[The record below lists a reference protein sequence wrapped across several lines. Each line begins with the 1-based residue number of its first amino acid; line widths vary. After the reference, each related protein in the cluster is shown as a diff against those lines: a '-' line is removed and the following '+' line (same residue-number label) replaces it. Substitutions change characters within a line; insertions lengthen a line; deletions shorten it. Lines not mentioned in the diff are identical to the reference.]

1 MSDPIRVL
9 IADDDVV
16 LREALAEVVRSD
28 PQCELVGQAANAGE
42 AIELASGLR
51 PDVAVVDVKMPD
63 GGGARA
69 TTEIRQRSPRTKIL
83 GFSAYGD
90 RDTVF
95 ELLRRGASGFIV
107 KGSSPAAVLDG
118 VHNVFAGK
126 SSLSPS
132 VAHEVVGRL
141 AEVLVQD
148 STAEIKNRDRLQRLQ
163 HAMAGGLKIAFQPI
177 VRLSDGKPVGYEA
190 LARFDTEPT
199 GAPEKWF
206 ADAADAGLL
215 TDFELAAVK
224 AGLAAQPRKA
234 DTYVSLNV
242 SPETV
247 LSGRLQDVTTGY
259 GPCVVEI
266 TEHAPVAD
274 YASLARALAPL
285 KKRGMR
291 LAVDDA
297 GAGFASL
304 RHILMLEPQLIKLDL
319 SLTRGIDKNQRQR
332 GLAAALITFAKEIGA
347 TVIAEG
353 VETEEELAALRNL
366 GVEFGQGF
374 LFGKPEMA
382 T

>member
-1 MSDPIRVL
+1 MSERIRVL

-16 LREALAEVVRSD
+16 LREALAEVLRSD
-28 PQCELVGQAANAGE
+28 PQCELVGQAASAGE
-42 AIELASGLR
+42 AIELAAGLK

-63 GGGARA
+63 GGGPRA
-69 TTEIRQRSPRTKIL
+69 TSEIRQRSPRTKIL

-118 VHNVFAGK
+118 VHNVYAGK

-141 AEVLVQD
+141 AEVLEND
-148 STAEIKNRDRLQRLQ
+148 STAEARTRSRLQRLQ
-163 HAMAGGLKIAFQPI
+163 HAMTGGLKVAFQPI

-190 LARFDTEPT
+190 LARFDTEPMEK
-199 GAPEKWF
+199 PERWF

-215 TDFELAAVK
+215 TDLELAAIK
-224 AGLAAQPRKA
+224 TGLATQPRKA
-234 DTYVSLNV
+234 DTYLSLNV

-247 LSGRLQDVTTGY
+247 LSGRLQEVTSGY

-274 YASLARALAPL
+274 YESLARALAPL
-285 KKRGMR
+285 RKRGMR

-304 RHILMLEPQLIKLDL
+304 RHILMLEPQLIKLDI

-332 GLAAALITFAKEIGA
+332 GLAAALVTFAREIGA

-353 VETEEELAALRNL
+353 VETEPELATLRDL

-374 LFGKPEMA
+374 LFGKADVPQ
-382 T
+382 

>member
-1 MSDPIRVL
+1 MSDSIRVL

-16 LREALAEVVRSD
+16 LREALAEVIRSD
-28 PQCELVGQAANAGE
+28 PGCELIGQAGNASE
-42 AIELASGLR
+42 AIEMATGLK

-69 TTEIRQRSPRTKIL
+69 TTEIRQKSPRTKIL

-107 KGSSPAAVLDG
+107 KGSSPAAVIDG
-118 VHNVFAGK
+118 IHNVHAGK

-141 AEVLVQD
+141 AEVLEQD
-148 STAEIKNRDRLQRLQ
+148 STAEARQKARLGRLRR
-163 HAMAGGLKIAFQPI
+163 AMSGGLRIAYQPI
-177 VRLSDGKPVGYEA
+177 VRLTDGRPVGYEA
-190 LARFDTEPT
+190 LARFEDAPT
-199 GAPEKWF
+199 DRPDEWF
-206 ADAADAGLL
+206 AEAADAGLL
-215 TDFELAAVK
+215 TDLELAAVK
-224 AGLAAQPRKA
+224 AGLASQPRKA
-234 DTYVSLNV
+234 DTYLSLNV

-247 LSGRLQDVTTGY
+247 LSGRLQEATSGY

-274 YASLARALAPL
+274 YESLARALAPL
-285 KKRGMR
+285 RKRGMK

-319 SLTRGIDKNQRQR
+319 SLTRGIDTNHRQR
-332 GLAAALITFAKEIGA
+332 GLAAALIKFAAEIGA

-353 VETEEELAALRNL
+353 IETQAELDTLRSL

-374 LFGKPEMA
+374 YFGKPEIPG
-382 T
+382 

>member
-1 MSDPIRVL
+1 VKERIRVV

-16 LREALAEVVRSD
+16 LREALAEVLRSD
-28 PQCELVGQAANAGE
+28 PLCDLVGQAGSAGE
-42 AIELASGLR
+42 AIEMAAALK

-63 GGGARA
+63 GGGERA
-69 TTEIRQRSPRTKIL
+69 TSEIRQRSPRTKIL
-83 GFSAYGD
+83 AFSAYGD

-141 AEVLVQD
+141 AEVLESD
-148 STAEIKNRDRLQRLQ
+148 STAEAKAKSRLQRLH
-163 HAMAGGLKIAFQPI
+163 HAMAGGLKIAYQPI
-177 VRLSDGKPVGYEA
+177 VQLSDGKLVGYEA
-190 LARFDTEPT
+190 LARFDTEP
-199 GAPEKWF
+199 AEKPQEWF
-206 ADAADAGLL
+206 AEAADAGLL
-215 TDFELAAVK
+215 TDFELAAIK
-224 AGLAAQPRKA
+224 AGLVSQPRKA
-234 DTYVSLNV
+234 DTYLSLNV

-247 LSGRLQDVTTGY
+247 LSGRLQEVTSGY

-274 YASLARALAPL
+274 YESLARALAPL
-285 KKRGMR
+285 RRRGMR

-304 RHILMLEPQLIKLDL
+304 RHILMLEPQLIKLDI
-319 SLTRGIDKNQRQR
+319 SLVRGIDGNRRQR
-332 GLAAALITFAKEIGA
+332 GLAAALVTFAKEIGA
-347 TVIAEG
+347 NVIAEG
-353 VETEEELAALRNL
+353 VETEGELAILKSL
-366 GVEFGQGF
+366 GVEFGQGY
-374 LFGKPEMA
+374 LFGKAELPR
-382 T
+382 